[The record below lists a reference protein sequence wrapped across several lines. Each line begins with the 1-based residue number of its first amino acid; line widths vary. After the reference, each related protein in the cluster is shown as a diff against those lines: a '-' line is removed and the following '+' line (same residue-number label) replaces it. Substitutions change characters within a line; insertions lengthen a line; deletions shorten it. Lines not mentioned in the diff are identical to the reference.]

1 MMFANKF
8 KLFSISLIA
17 MWVVLL
23 VKNVDIPVYFGT
35 DAQFVGFS
43 RFLTYGNVIALA
55 SFVMLA
61 IALYS
66 IHQFN
71 YRLKGS
77 PDSLTISLTAVE
89 DRSVEYVNVLAT
101 VVTLISVILVPT
113 ESHRDFIVF
122 ILMIVVIGIC
132 FMRTN
137 LYYNNPLF
145 AALGYHLYTVG
156 SASDKL
162 PVGSIAISRKKLTV
176 GDKVVS
182 YHISD
187 NVYSL
192 EK

>member
-35 DAQFVGFS
+35 DAQFVGFG
-43 RFLTYGNVIALA
+43 RLLTYGNVIALI

-66 IHQFN
+66 IHQLN
-71 YRLKGS
+71 HRLKGS
-77 PDSLTISLTAVE
+77 PDSLTITLTAVK
-89 DRSVEYVNVLAT
+89 DRNVEYVNVLAT

-113 ESHRDFIVF
+113 ESLRDFIVF
-122 ILMIVVIGIC
+122 ILLMTVIGIC
-132 FMRTN
+132 FVRTN
-137 LYYNNPLF
+137 LYYSNPLF
-145 AALGYHLYTVG
+145 AALGYHIYTVG
-156 SASDKL
+156 SNSSKL
-162 PVGSIAISRKKLTV
+162 LVGSVAISRKKLMV
-176 GDKVVS
+176 GDKVLS

-187 NVYSL
+187 NVYNL
-192 EK
+192 E

>member
-35 DAQFVGFS
+35 DAQFVGFG
-43 RFLTYGNVIALA
+43 RLLTYGNVIALI

-66 IHQFN
+66 IHQLN
-71 YRLKGS
+71 HRLKGS
-77 PDSLTISLTAVE
+77 PDSLTITLTAVK

-113 ESHRDFIVF
+113 ESLRDFIVF
-122 ILMIVVIGIC
+122 ILLMTVIGIC
-132 FMRTN
+132 FVRTN
-137 LYYNNPLF
+137 LYYSNPLF
-145 AALGYHLYTVG
+145 AALGYHIYTVG
-156 SASDKL
+156 SNSSKL
-162 PVGSIAISRKKLTV
+162 LVGSVAISRKKLMV
-176 GDKVVS
+176 GDKVRS

-187 NVYSL
+187 NVYNL
-192 EK
+192 E

>member
-35 DAQFVGFS
+35 DAQFVGFG
-43 RFLTYGNVIALA
+43 RLLTYGNVIALI

-66 IHQFN
+66 IHQLN
-71 YRLKGS
+71 HRLKGS
-77 PDSLTISLTAVE
+77 PDSLPITLTAVK

-113 ESHRDFIVF
+113 ESLRDFIVF
-122 ILMIVVIGIC
+122 ILLMTVIGIC
-132 FMRTN
+132 FVRTN
-137 LYYNNPLF
+137 LYYSNPLF
-145 AALGYHLYTVG
+145 AALGYHIYTVG
-156 SASDKL
+156 SNSSKL
-162 PVGSIAISRKKLTV
+162 LVGSVAISRKKLMV
-176 GDKVVS
+176 GDKVRS

-187 NVYSL
+187 NVYNL
-192 EK
+192 E

>member
-35 DAQFVGFS
+35 DAQFVGFG
-43 RFLTYGNVIALA
+43 RLLTYGNVIALI

-66 IHQFN
+66 IHQLN
-71 YRLKGS
+71 HRLKGS
-77 PDSLTISLTAVE
+77 PDSLTITLTTVK

-113 ESHRDFIVF
+113 ESLRDFIVF
-122 ILMIVVIGIC
+122 ILLMTVIGIC
-132 FMRTN
+132 FVRTN
-137 LYYNNPLF
+137 LYYSNPLF
-145 AALGYHLYTVG
+145 AALGYHIYTVG
-156 SASDKL
+156 SNSSKL
-162 PVGSIAISRKKLTV
+162 LVGSVAISRKKLMV
-176 GDKVVS
+176 GDKVRS

-187 NVYSL
+187 NVYNL
-192 EK
+192 E

>member
-35 DAQFVGFS
+35 DAQFVGFG
-43 RFLTYGNVIALA
+43 RLLTYGNVIALI

-66 IHQFN
+66 IHQLN
-71 YRLKGS
+71 HRLKGS
-77 PDSLTISLTAVE
+77 PDSLTITLTAVK
-89 DRSVEYVNVLAT
+89 DRSVEYVNVLST

-113 ESHRDFIVF
+113 ESLRDFIVF
-122 ILMIVVIGIC
+122 ILLMTVIGIC
-132 FMRTN
+132 FVRTN
-137 LYYNNPLF
+137 LYYSNPLF
-145 AALGYHLYTVG
+145 AALGYHIYTVG
-156 SASDKL
+156 SNSSKL
-162 PVGSIAISRKKLTV
+162 LVGSVAISRKKLMV
-176 GDKVVS
+176 GDKVLS

-187 NVYSL
+187 NVYNL
-192 EK
+192 E